1 MQYTTLG
8 RTGLRVS
15 VAGLG
20 TGGFSRL
27 GLKAGK
33 SEDEAA
39 RLIHEAVGL
48 GINFIDTA
56 ASYGT
61 EGVVGR
67 ALKTIPR
74 DQVVIATKAQFRG
87 NAWAPPE
94 KVVAAL
100 DNSLRLMGTDY
111 VDVFNLHGV
120 EIDEYDYAIES
131 MAPALLEQKA
141 KGKIRHIG
149 ITENPIVDF
158 TNATLKRAVNDP
170 VWEVY
175 MVGFHMM
182 HQGARQNVFPVTRAK
197 GIGTLLMFAVR
208 EHLRRSAAGRAG
220 DEGAGRQGP
229 GREMAGRGR
238 RSAGLPH
245 SRGRRGDLTE
255 AAYRFARHEPG
266 VDVVLFGTGD
276 AGHLRSNVE
285 ALLKPPLPEADREK
299 LSKLFGHLTGI
310 GLDSASGSGLEAIG
324 EAARQRQRAPSPR
337 LREEGRGEGVTNSRR
352 IIPPDRFAVRPLP
365 QAGRGQKAALR

>member
-1 MQYTTLG
+1 MHYTTLG
-8 RTGLRVS
+8 KTNLRVS

-27 GLKAGK
+27 GLKSGK
-33 SEDEAA
+33 TEEEAA
-39 RLIHEAVGL
+39 RLIHEARDL
-48 GINFIDTA
+48 GVNFIDTA
-56 ASYGT
+56 QSYGT
-61 EGVVGR
+61 EGVVGK

-87 NAWAPPE
+87 TPFAPPE

-120 EIDEYDYAIES
+120 EVGEYDYALET
-131 MAPALLEQKA
+131 MAPALLKEKE

-158 TNATLKRAVNDP
+158 TNATLKRALNDP

-182 HQGARQNVFPVTRAK
+182 HQGARQNVFAQTQKK

-208 EHLRRSAAGRAG
+208 SIFADPPRVA
-220 DEGAGRQGP
+220 
-229 GREMAGRGR
+229 REMKAL
-238 RSAGLPH
+238 ADKGLVEKWL
-245 SRGRRGDLTE
+245 GDSDDPLGFLVHEGGASSMIE

-266 VDVVLFGTGD
+266 VDVTLFGTGD
-276 AGHLRSNVE
+276 SAHLKSNVA
-285 ALLKPPLPEADREK
+285 ALMKPPLPAVDREK
-299 LSKLFGHLTGI
+299 IVKLFGDLTVGV
-310 GLDSASGSGLEAIG
+310 GLDGH
-324 EAARQRQRAPSPR
+324 Q
-337 LREEGRGEGVTNSRR
+337 GR
-352 IIPPDRFAVRPLP
+352 
-365 QAGRGQKAALR
+365 

>member
-1 MQYTTLG
+1 MQFTALG
-8 RTGLRVS
+8 KTNLRVS

-27 GLKAGK
+27 GLKSGK
-33 SEDEAA
+33 TEDEAA
-39 RLIHEAVGL
+39 RLIHEARDL
-48 GINFIDTA
+48 GVNFIDTA
-56 ASYGT
+56 QSYGT
-61 EGVVGR
+61 EGVVGK

-87 NAWAPPE
+87 TPFAPPE

-120 EIDEYDYAIES
+120 EAGEYDYALET
-131 MAPALLEQKA
+131 MAPALLKEKE

-158 TNATLKRAVNDP
+158 TNATLKRALNDP

-182 HQGARQNVFPVTRAK
+182 HQGARQNVFRVTREK
-197 GIGTLLMFAVR
+197 SIGTLLMFAVR
-208 EHLRRSAAGRAG
+208 SIFADPPRVA
-220 DEGAGRQGP
+220 
-229 GREMAGRGR
+229 REMKAL
-238 RSAGLPH
+238 ADKGLVEKWL
-245 SRGRRGDLTE
+245 GDSDDPLGFLVHEGGASSMIE

-266 VDVVLFGTGD
+266 VDVTLFGTGD
-276 AGHLRSNVE
+276 SAHLKSNVA
-285 ALLKPPLPEADREK
+285 ALMKPPLPAVDREK
-299 LSKLFGHLTGI
+299 IVKLFGDLTVGV
-310 GLDSASGSGLEAIG
+310 GLDGH
-324 EAARQRQRAPSPR
+324 Q
-337 LREEGRGEGVTNSRR
+337 GR
-352 IIPPDRFAVRPLP
+352 
-365 QAGRGQKAALR
+365 

>member
-8 RTGLRVS
+8 STSLRVS

-27 GLKAGK
+27 GLRAGK
-33 SEDEAA
+33 TEDEAA

-56 ASYGT
+56 PAYGT

-67 ALKTIPR
+67 ALKSIPR
-74 DQVVIATKAQFRG
+74 DRIVVATKATVHR
-87 NAWAPPE
+87 NNEWWSPE
-94 KVVAAL
+94 RVVASL

-120 EIDEYDYAIES
+120 EAKQYDHALDTL
-131 MAPALLEQKA
+131 APALIEQKA

-158 TNATLKRAVNDP
+158 TNAMLARAARDA
-170 VWEVY
+170 VWEVF

-182 HQGARQNVFPVTRAK
+182 HQGARANVFSVTREK

-208 EHLRRSAAGRAG
+208 SIFADPPRVA
-220 DEGAGRQGP
+220 
-229 GREMAGRGR
+229 REMRELA
-238 RSAGLPH
+238 AKGLVEKWLGETADPLGFLIH
-245 SRGRRGDLTE
+245 EGGAANMIE

-276 AGHLRSNVE
+276 AGHLRTNVE
-285 ALLKPPLPEADREK
+285 SLLKAPLPEADR
-299 LSKLFGHLTGI
+299 LRLAALFGHLAIGV
-310 GLDSASGSGLEAIG
+310 GLDSNPVL
-324 EAARQRQRAPSPR
+324 APR
-337 LREEGRGEGVTNSRR
+337 
-352 IIPPDRFAVRPLP
+352 
-365 QAGRGQKAALR
+365 